1 MRADKSQC
9 KTRTHHMSWGNAGW
23 IAIKAEVP
31 VLVDSLMQGIH
42 VPKTHQQSRASVRPT
57 EYSCFV
63 ATYIPFFLS

>member
-31 VLVDSLMQGIH
+31 VLVDSLVQ
-42 VPKTHQQSRASVRPT
+42 
-57 EYSCFV
+57 
-63 ATYIPFFLS
+63 